1 MQKQKERYIVRPY
14 SYYGDSS
21 RPRTYSVWDTKGD
34 EWISGFVGNKE
45 GAQEAADN
53 LNYKYYECTACGF
66 VQVEEATISE
76 MRCDRCSHAAYFGT
90 RGIISYEAILA
101 ESKPPALTPLP
112 NIKTATDELH
122 RCFRAFN
129 DRYFA
134 GVLAEPAITIQAAG
148 KRQAYGWCSL
158 VPFWHRPGAEGDGS
172 EPDGHRYEIN
182 LSAEHMA
189 RDHYDILRTLLH
201 EMVHLH
207 NVHIG
212 VQDVSRGG
220 TYHNLRFKAACER
233 DNMFFYDFDKP
244 DKKIGWSAAKLTDQ
258 TRAFIDTIG
267 VSPEAFGLFRKVPE
281 KAKKASNSYKLEC
294 PDCGAKVRASKPGLL
309 IRCKPCDV
317 DMEEI

>member
-1 MQKQKERYIVRPY
+1 MGNEKPRYIASPY

-21 RPRTYSVWDTKGD
+21 RPRTYSVWDTKGG
-34 EWISGFVGNKE
+34 EWTGDFVGNKE
-45 GAQEAADN
+45 GAQEVADN
-53 LNYKYYECTACGF
+53 LNYKYYECTECGY
-66 VQVEEATISE
+66 VQVEEATLTE
-76 MRCDRCSHAAYFGT
+76 FKCDHCS
-90 RGIISYEAILA
+90 RRVIISYEAVLA
-101 ESKPPALTPLP
+101 ETPAATPALP

-129 DRYFA
+129 DHYFN
-134 GVLAEPAITIQAAG
+134 GEVAEPAITIQAAG

-233 DNMFFYDFDKP
+233 DNMFYYDFDKP
-244 DKKIGWSAAKLTDQ
+244 DKKIGWSAAKLTDE

-267 VSPEAFGLFRKVPE
+267 VSSEAFGLYRAVPE
-281 KAKKASNSYKLEC
+281 KAKKTSNSFKLEC

>member
-1 MQKQKERYIVRPY
+1 MTYIPGFNLEQARRETANQRDSVKFRLQSVTINRRAAYRVEPFPY
-14 SYYGDSS
+14 VSCPAALLGKL
-21 RPRTYSVWDTKGD
+21 TWKGR
-34 EWISGFVGNKE
+34 K
-45 GAQEAADN
+45 
-53 LNYKYYECTACGF
+53 K
-66 VQVEEATISE
+66 
-76 MRCDRCSHAAYFGT
+76 RHAAVVLAC
-90 RGIISYEAILA
+90 EALFDEMFPQSA
-101 ESKPPALTPLP
+101 TKSESAPITLP

-129 DRYFA
+129 DRYFG

-158 VPFWHRPGAEGDGS
+158 VPFWHRPGAEADGS

-207 NVHIG
+207 NVQLG

-233 DNMFFYDFDKP
+233 DNMFFYDIDKP
-244 DKKIGWSAAKLTDQ
+244 DKKIGWSAAKLTDK
-258 TRAFIDTIG
+258 TKTFIDTIG
-267 VSPEAFGLFRKVPE
+267 VNTLAFGLYRAVPE

-309 IRCKPCDV
+309 IRCKPCDI
-317 DMEEI
+317 DMEEV

>member
-1 MQKQKERYIVRPY
+1 MTYTPGFNLEQSRQEIANQRDSIKSRLRSVTVNRRAAQRVEPFPY
-14 SYYGDSS
+14 VSCPAALLGKLAWTG
-21 RPRTYSVWDTKGD
+21 RKKRNAAVV
-34 EWISGFVGNKE
+34 I
-45 GAQEAADN
+45 ACEA
-53 LNYKYYECTACGF
+53 
-66 VQVEEATISE
+66 
-76 MRCDRCSHAAYFGT
+76 
-90 RGIISYEAILA
+90 LA
-101 ESKPPALTPLP
+101 ESKPPAVTPLP

-129 DRYFA
+129 ERYFG

-189 RDHYDILRTLLH
+189 REHYDILRTLLH

-233 DNMFFYDFDKP
+233 DNMFYYDFDKP
-244 DKKIGWSAAKLTDQ
+244 DKKIGWSAAKLTDE

-267 VSPEAFGLFRKVPE
+267 VSVSSFGLFRKVPE

-294 PDCGAKVRASKPGLL
+294 PNCGAKVRASKPGLL